1 MTNQLHDH
9 PQWYNAI
16 THNCTTEIYTLKS
29 MKGQPWDWRVLL
41 NGKGDEMAYE
51 KGLIVSGGLPFKDLK
66 QRAWINP
73 AAQAADHAPDF
84 SARIRENRPGF

>member
-1 MTNQLHDH
+1 
-9 PQWYNAI
+9 
-16 THNCTTEIYTLKS
+16 
-29 MKGQPWDWRVLL
+29 
-41 NGKGDEMAYE
+41 MAYD
-51 KGLIVSGGLPFKDLK
+51 KGLIDTGGLPFKELK